1 MSTFQ
6 RHRLRSTEGDN
17 QDWENVQGDIGKKY
31 EKSKGR
37 HRATWSLGLPPGDFS
52 LGEVMSTN
60 RGRESPIVDHRLWSQ
75 SGRGT
80 LERWENTAR
89 ETKER
94 PALGCVLESW
104 RNSTALQWALVCLK
118 GLLCDV
124 FMEEAKGLLELM
136 SWEEMGREDGGRGS
150 EPSGQR
156 EWKQFRY
163 VLLIIVSKEP
173 DVAKWTMTWGVL
185 LQSLPI

>member
-1 MSTFQ
+1 
-6 RHRLRSTEGDN
+6 
-17 QDWENVQGDIGKKY
+17 
-31 EKSKGR
+31 
-37 HRATWSLGLPPGDFS
+37 
-52 LGEVMSTN
+52 
-60 RGRESPIVDHRLWSQ
+60 
-75 SGRGT
+75 
-80 LERWENTAR
+80 
-89 ETKER
+89 
-94 PALGCVLESW
+94 
-104 RNSTALQWALVCLK
+104 
-118 GLLCDV
+118 
-124 FMEEAKGLLELM
+124 MEEAKGLLELM